1 MERLP
6 SLHLTNFP
14 IVAFTGAN
22 QGDVARF
29 YESKPAVERVIDLSA
44 TVPRQRMQTM
54 VDQLQVEINK
64 GTTMYVVVTGVE
76 THEQA
81 RYLRSSGCEN
91 IYNIKN
97 CDTPSQGQCELNKA
111 HTLPTKTCGAGMH
124 GIFAASLEWAV
135 VYGQ

>member
-1 MERLP
+1 MER
-6 SLHLTNFP
+6 LHLTNFP

-29 YESKPAVERVIDLSA
+29 YENKPAVERVIDLSA

-64 GTTMYVVVTGVE
+64 GTTMYVIVTGVE

-81 RYLRSSGCEN
+81 RYLRSSGCDN

-111 HTLPTKTCGAGMH
+111 LPTKTCGAGMQRL
-124 GIFAASLEWAV
+124 FAASLEWAV

>member
-1 MERLP
+1 MERLR
-6 SLHLTNFP
+6 LTNFP

-29 YESKPAVERVIDLSA
+29 YESKPAVERVIDLST
-44 TVPRQRMQTM
+44 TVPTQRMQTM
-54 VDQLQVEINK
+54 VEQLQVEINK

-81 RYLRSSGCEN
+81 MYLRSSGCDN

-111 HTLPTKTCGAGMH
+111 HTLPTKTCGAGMQTL
-124 GIFAASLEWAV
+124 FAASLEWAV